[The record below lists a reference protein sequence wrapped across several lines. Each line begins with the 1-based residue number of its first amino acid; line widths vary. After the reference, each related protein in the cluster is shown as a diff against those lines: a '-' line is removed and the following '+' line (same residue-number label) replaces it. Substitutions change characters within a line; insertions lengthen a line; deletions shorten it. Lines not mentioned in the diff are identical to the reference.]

1 MLEGYKSIHEIR
13 GNRRGR
19 GLCIFVQDS
28 LPMKVRDDLS
38 DISDAVDFLSD
49 EIENKLPKYIIL
61 SLGYRPPNGDSLMF
75 EKQLRNIFSK
85 NSITNKIVT
94 LTDDF
99 NINLLDFK
107 TNKQTLSISCLVLE
121 SYQLYTK

>member
-1 MLEGYKSIHEIR
+1 
-13 GNRRGR
+13 
-19 GLCIFVQDS
+19 
-28 LPMKVRDDLS
+28 
-38 DISDAVDFLSD
+38 
-49 EIENKLPKYIIL
+49 
-61 SLGYRPPNGDSLMF
+61 MF

-121 SYQLYTK
+121 SYQL

>member
-13 GNRRGR
+13 GNHRGG

-28 LPMKVRDDLS
+28 LSMKVQDDLS
-38 DISDAVDFLSD
+38 DISDAVDFLSE
-49 EIENKLPKYIIL
+49 EIENKLPKNIL

-99 NINLLDFK
+99 NISLLDFK

-121 SYQLYTK
+121 SYQL

>member
-1 MLEGYKSIHEIR
+1 MSE
-13 GNRRGR
+13 
-19 GLCIFVQDS
+19 
-28 LPMKVRDDLS
+28 
-38 DISDAVDFLSD
+38 
-49 EIENKLPKYIIL
+49 EIENKLPKNIIL

-121 SYQLYTK
+121 SYQL